1 MQDRSLKTEPGKEE
15 YKQMYNELVE
25 IAAHDLKAPLR
36 KLAVFTDRLTAKFS
50 TPGKEEVNEYV
61 HRIHSCINEMNELID
76 ALTEYAG
83 LTPGSMSIGKCE
95 LTLINEKVF
104 NQLRSAITED
114 ETNLEIAALPE
125 IEADENQLL
134 LLFQNLLE
142 NALKFRRPGVLLNIK
157 IFSEVVTNDEKNKY
171 QLDEKGEYYKISIK
185 DNGIGFKQEYAER
198 IFQPL
203 VRLNG
208 KSSYPGKGLGL
219 AMCERIVTNHKGI
232 MYGESN
238 EEGSQFSIIFP
249 EKN

>member
-1 MQDRSLKTEPGKEE
+1 MQDRRLKTETGKEE

-50 TPGKEEVNEYV
+50 TPDKEEVNEYV
-61 HRIHSCINEMNELID
+61 HRIHSCINEMNGLID

-83 LTPGSMSIGKCE
+83 LTPGSMTIGKCE

-104 NQLRSAITED
+104 KQLKSAITEND
-114 ETNLEIAALPE
+114 TNLELAALPQ
-125 IEADENQLL
+125 IEADEKQLV

-142 NALKFRRPGVLLNIK
+142 NALKFRRPGVLLKIK

-171 QLDEKGEYYKISIK
+171 HLEEKGEYHKISIK
-185 DNGIGFKQEYAER
+185 DNGIGFKQEFAEK
-198 IFQPL
+198 IFHPL

-208 KSSYPGKGLGL
+208 KSSYPGNGLGL

-238 EEGSQFSIIFP
+238 EEGTQFSIIFP

>member
-76 ALTEYAG
+76 SLTEYAG
-83 LTPGSMSIGKCE
+83 LKAGSMSIGKCE

-125 IEADENQLL
+125 IEADENQLV

-198 IFQPL
+198 IFHPL

-208 KSSYPGKGLGL
+208 KSSYPGNGLGL

>member
-1 MQDRSLKTEPGKEE
+1 MQDRRLKTETAKDE

-50 TPGKEEVNEYV
+50 AQGNDEVNEYV

-76 ALTEYAG
+76 AMTEYAG
-83 LTPGSMSIGKCE
+83 LTPGSMTIEKCE

-104 NQLRSAITED
+104 KLLGSEINEA
-114 ETNLEIAALPE
+114 ETNLEISDLPQ
-125 IEADENQLL
+125 IEADENQLVR
-134 LLFQNLLE
+134 LFRSLLE
-142 NALKFRRPGVLLNIK
+142 NALKFRRPGSLLKIK
-157 IFSEVVTNDEKNKY
+157 IFSEVVTNDEKNKFH
-171 QLDEKGEYYKISIK
+171 LEEKGEYHKISIK
-185 DNGIGFKQEYAER
+185 DNGIGFKQEHAEK
-198 IFQPL
+198 IFHPL

-208 KSSYPGKGLGL
+208 KSSYPGNGLGL

-238 EEGSQFSIIFP
+238 EEGTQFSIIFP

>member
-1 MQDRSLKTEPGKEE
+1 MQERRLKTETGKEE
-15 YKQMYNELVE
+15 YKQMYDELVE

-36 KLAVFTDRLTAKFS
+36 KLAVFTDRLTSKFS
-50 TPGKEEVNEYV
+50 APAKDEVTEYV

-83 LTPGSMSIGKCE
+83 LTPGRMTIGKCE

-104 NQLRSAITED
+104 KQLQAATTED
-114 ETNLEIAALPE
+114 ETNLELDTLPQ
-125 IEADENQLL
+125 IEADENQLV
-134 LLFQNLLE
+134 LLFQNLLK
-142 NALKFRRPGVLLNIK
+142 NALKFRRPGVLLKIK

-185 DNGIGFKQEYAER
+185 DNGIGFKQEFAEK

-208 KSSYPGKGLGL
+208 KSSYPGYGLGL
-219 AMCERIVTNHKGI
+219 AMCERIVANHKGI
-232 MYGESN
+232 MYGESD
-238 EEGSQFSIIFP
+238 EDGTQFSIIIP

>member
-1 MQDRSLKTEPGKEE
+1 
-15 YKQMYNELVE
+15 
-25 IAAHDLKAPLR
+25 
-36 KLAVFTDRLTAKFS
+36 
-50 TPGKEEVNEYV
+50 
-61 HRIHSCINEMNELID
+61 
-76 ALTEYAG
+76 
-83 LTPGSMSIGKCE
+83 
-95 LTLINEKVF
+95 LINEKVF

-125 IEADENQLL
+125 IEADENQLV

-171 QLDEKGEYYKISIK
+171 QLDEKGEYHKISIK

-198 IFQPL
+198 IFHPL

-208 KSSYPGKGLGL
+208 KSSYPGNGLGL
-219 AMCERIVTNHKGI
+219 AVCERIVTNHKGI